1 MLELID
7 IRKSFNKGTPD
18 EAVLFDGFHFSVE
31 EGEFVSIVGS
41 NGSGKTTLLN
51 LVAGSM
57 QPDAGRILLR
67 GQDITAQKEFVRA
80 RRIGRVFQDPAL
92 GAAGHM
98 TIAENLAIAENK
110 GKPFGLSAGLSKAR
124 VAAYRDLLHPLGL
137 GLEDRMN
144 VPVGAL
150 SGGQR
155 QVLTL
160 VIATLTPV
168 DVLLLDEHTA
178 ALDPKTA
185 EQTMV
190 LTDRIVREKKL
201 TTLMVTH
208 NLRFAEQYGTRLCMF
223 DKGRVGLDAAG
234 EAKRAQKVDDLLAMF
249 NAISIECGN

>member
-1 MLELID
+1 M
-7 IRKSFNKGTPD
+7 
-18 EAVLFDGFHFSVE
+18 E

-51 LVAGSM
+51 LIAGICSRKRGTSCC
-57 QPDAGRILLR
+57 AG
-67 GQDITAQKEFVRA
+67 GYHSQKEFVRA

-110 GKPFGLSAGLSKAR
+110 GKPYGLRRGSKKR
-124 VAAYRDLLHPLGL
+124 IAAYRDLLHPLGL

-144 VPVGAL
+144 VPVRAL

-160 VIATLTPV
+160 MIATLTPV
-168 DVLLLDEHTA
+168 ECCCSTST
-178 ALDPKTA
+178 PPPSTPRRPSRPW
-185 EQTMV
+185 

-201 TTLMVTH
+201 T
-208 NLRFAEQYGTRLCMF
+208 R
-223 DKGRVGLDAAG
+223 
-234 EAKRAQKVDDLLAMF
+234 
-249 NAISIECGN
+249 